1 MKPYNILITGGSGR
15 LCGEILKANQQY
27 HNIIAPPKMEMD
39 ITNYD
44 CISEVVKTT
53 KPDIIIHA
61 AALTNPL
68 SIHEEN
74 PTKSINI
81 NIVGTCNIVKIC
93 IENDIKL
100 IYISTDYVYPKN
112 KINLKE
118 TDALLPFNN
127 YGWSKLGGEC
137 AVKMHKKHLIIRG
150 SLYPTPFPHE
160 KAFSNILRNNIY
172 QDEAARIIL
181 LLLEKEGTINI
192 GSNETKSY
200 FELAKQTNKNVI
212 ASICTQEDMA
222 SIMILNLDKLNNY
235 L

>member
-1 MKPYNILITGGSGR
+1 MKPYNILITGGNGR

-27 HNIIAPPKMEMD
+27 HNIIAPSRSEMD
-39 ITNYD
+39 ITNDD
-44 CISEVVKTT
+44 CISRIVKTT

-68 SIHEEN
+68 SVHEQD

-81 NIVGTCNIVKIC
+81 NIVGTCNIVKNC
-93 IENDIKL
+93 IQNDIKI

-112 KINLKE
+112 KMNLKE

-160 KAFSNILRNNIY
+160 KAFNNILRNNIY

-181 LLLEKEGTINI
+181 LLLEADGTINI
-192 GSNETKSY
+192 GCNEIKSY
-200 FELAKQTNKNVI
+200 FELAKETNKNVT
-212 ASICTQEDMA
+212 ASIYAGEDMA
-222 SIMILNLDKLNNY
+222 SIMTLNLDKLNNY